1 MLRCIKGNECQTSV
15 CGPGAGGG
23 SRRFIASSGH
33 VLYVS
38 YLHRSFNHTHE
49 PPDVPMRCFFGSSYA
64 LVTVCLHINQ
74 FVWCMHT
81 TRMRIGMHHTFLT
94 WNELIPMLLDL
105 TQAFLADTERTT
117 LMSALLTNLSVVTY
131 LVRLRHYHWPSFR
144 FILFIPTTFF
154 SFNSVSA
161 TLLTMASEK
170 LLAFNMASWLK
181 SSALLYTDK
190 TFPRLRSG
198 SFFARPHF
206 TNFECAKENC
216 SPLSFSLDSH
226 LQQAWA
232 GHDINT
238 NSSSLKTDFSWSFH
252 CDSHV

>member
-94 WNELIPMLLDL
+94 WNELIPMLLDFD
-105 TQAFLADTERTT
+105 TSFLSWHRKDHPY
-117 LMSALLTNLSVVTY
+117 V
-131 LVRLRHYHWPSFR
+131 R
-144 FILFIPTTFF
+144 FINQSLSCDLSCETKALPLAQFPFYFVYTYHILFF
-154 SFNSVSA
+154 
-161 TLLTMASEK
+161 
-170 LLAFNMASWLK
+170 
-181 SSALLYTDK
+181 
-190 TFPRLRSG
+190 
-198 SFFARPHF
+198 
-206 TNFECAKENC
+206 
-216 SPLSFSLDSH
+216 
-226 LQQAWA
+226 Q
-232 GHDINT
+232 
-238 NSSSLKTDFSWSFH
+238 
-252 CDSHV
+252 